1 MSKDLTDCEQELD
14 KLQEDHTRLVEEN
27 DTLRDTSIFFGHL
40 AERLNAQLHTD
51 LPQSGPAW
59 AQTVPPVPAVARLRP
74 DRRAVAG

>member
-27 DTLRDTSIFFGHL
+27 DTLRDTSILFGHL

-51 LPQSGPAW
+51 LPQSGPAS
-59 AQTVPPVPAVARLRP
+59 ARTAPPAPAVARLRP
-74 DRRAVAG
+74 DRRAVLD